1 MWKWITKG
9 VATKASMQSNGLND
23 RISEAKKKRT
33 IARNQRGS
41 QQQNQRGVISETKTR
56 EPQGSCY
63 IKRHTWTRRENKKG
77 KTTPMT
83 KINKW

>member
-1 MWKWITKG
+1 MKG

-63 IKRHTWTRRENKKG
+63 IKTSHVDTKRKQEGQNYTNDKNK
-77 KTTPMT
+77 
-83 KINKW
+83 